1 MEYSLLE
8 RTIEGELIPLAQ
20 DAGMGVLPWSP
31 LKSGFLSGKYRR
43 DQTGPTDTKRSAV
56 LGRPSEAQFTVI
68 EALASVA
75 EEIGASPAAVA
86 LSWVQNRPGVSSTLI
101 GPRTL
106 EHLESNLAGLEE
118 LSPRPQPQCGPDAQV
133 RGRHRGRTDQRRV
146 SAAAREHRPLLR
158 RTHRRCAG
166 APASSGFHGFCRF
179 EEWWS
184 ATGVSGC
191 RPGER
196 PAQTTLINLEGF
208 TMTATAARTAEQTTD
223 VPEIADPSKVAPKDA
238 RELSKLFFDQLEVLE
253 EGTPEYQYARN
264 TLIEMNMSLVR
275 FAAGRFRSRGPE
287 EMEDIVQVGM
297 IGLIKAIDRFELSRE
312 VEFTSFAVPYIVGEI
327 KRFFR
332 DTTWAVHV
340 PRRLQ
345 EARVQLARAADE
357 LRSRLGRVPT
367 TKELSELM
375 SLPENEV
382 VEAQLASNGYRS
394 ASLDAAINGSEDG
407 EAALADF
414 IGDED
419 AALGLVEDFHALAPM
434 IAELDERERKI
445 IHWRFVEE
453 LTQAEIGERLGVS
466 QMHVSRLLSRLLAGL
481 REGMLS
487 TT

>member
-1 MEYSLLE
+1 
-8 RTIEGELIPLAQ
+8 
-20 DAGMGVLPWSP
+20 V
-31 LKSGFLSGKYRR
+31 
-43 DQTGPTDTKRSAV
+43 
-56 LGRPSEAQFTVI
+56 
-68 EALASVA
+68 
-75 EEIGASPAAVA
+75 
-86 LSWVQNRPGVSSTLI
+86 
-101 GPRTL
+101 
-106 EHLESNLAGLEE
+106 
-118 LSPRPQPQCGPDAQV
+118 
-133 RGRHRGRTDQRRV
+133 
-146 SAAAREHRPLLR
+146 
-158 RTHRRCAG
+158 
-166 APASSGFHGFCRF
+166 
-179 EEWWS
+179 
-184 ATGVSGC
+184 
-191 RPGER
+191 
-196 PAQTTLINLEGF
+196 
-208 TMTATAARTAEQTTD
+208 D
-223 VPEIADPSKVAPKDA
+223 VPEIADPSKVAPRDA
-238 RELSKLFFDQLEVLE
+238 RELSKLFFDQLETLE

-345 EARVQLARAADE
+345 EARVQLARASDE
-357 LRSRLGRVPT
+357 LRSRLGRAPT

-382 VEAQLASNGYRS
+382 VEAQLASNGYKS
-394 ASLDAAINGSEDG
+394 ASLDAAINSSEDG
-407 EAALADF
+407 ESALADF

-434 IAELDERERKI
+434 IAELDDRERKI